1 VPAPHFTFI
10 FLCLRRDFHL
20 AHHSAR
26 TVRVIE
32 GSIERLIEAIRSRSN
47 FVGYHQESA
56 IQTLVT

>member
-1 VPAPHFTFI
+1 
-10 FLCLRRDFHL
+10 
-20 AHHSAR
+20 
-26 TVRVIE
+26 VIE